1 MRDGYQVSWLPSY
14 GPEMRGGTAH
24 CHVIVSPNSIGS
36 PLVEHAT
43 HLVAMNRPSLERFIG
58 DVDPGGM
65 VVYDSSLVDIA
76 PPRAD
81 VIPVA
86 IPATTIA
93 DEIGAT
99 RVANIVM
106 LGALVALIG
115 QPALATVTAALSE
128 AGGRA
133 ELIALNTKALEAGYA
148 AGLKAAPQTAKA

>member
-1 MRDGYQVSWLPSY
+1 
-14 GPEMRGGTAH
+14 
-24 CHVIVSPNSIGS
+24 
-36 PLVEHAT
+36 
-43 HLVAMNRPSLERFIG
+43 VAMNRPSLERFIG

-65 VVYDSSLVDIA
+65 VVYDSSLIDIA

-86 IPATTIA
+86 IPATKIA

-148 AGLKAAPQTAKA
+148 EGLKAAPQTAKA